1 MFGCLVVVCLQMF
14 AELHCTQVN
23 IITLHCEHQVHFK
36 WCGVWLSSVGQT
48 TGRGSHVSGNR
59 HSYVVPACIANTQIH
74 KYTSIQIHKY
84 RSVTIMGC
92 GDVHWKYTNT
102 EASLLRGAAMCI
114 ANTLGHC
121 NTLSCI
127 VLFQFQF
134 QGVVVKQNIPQT
146 FY

>member
-1 MFGCLVVVCLQMF
+1 MSLETVTLTWCLRAL
-14 AELHCTQVN
+14 
-23 IITLHCEHQVHFK
+23 
-36 WCGVWLSSVGQT
+36 
-48 TGRGSHVSGNR
+48 
-59 HSYVVPACIANTQIH
+59 QIH
-74 KYTSIQIHKY
+74 KYTNTQVHKY

-127 VLFQFQF
+127 VLFQFQ
-134 QGVVVKQNIPQT
+134 GVVVKQNIPQT